1 MPTGDHEREFSSLL
15 AIAAA
20 ECKLRLSAH
29 TGRLCAPPASAFEG
43 AEFGHRVADGECG
56 TNGASRTAQTALD
69 RVVSHAEVGH
79 RGSSRWGGRNGTL
92 RTAVTRRAAEHYPH
106 ALYRTVAAVSSP
118 EVLGSGPTG
127 SPRLSGGSRAP
138 SELAESGAGGC
149 DTRRRSPTPGE
160 RAGGVAA
167 CRQLP
172 RVKRRAVRAA
182 HRQRRA
188 ETAPLLQGGVPAR
201 ERRGTLRCRHGRVR
215 LVTVARG
222 STSVTP
228 AGAVVFDMRS

>member
-1 MPTGDHEREFSSLL
+1 MPTGYHCRQISSLL

-29 TGRLCAPPASAFEG
+29 TGRLCACRQPRGPRAWNRDIVRRRRVRDERRFEDGPDGSPP
-43 AEFGHRVADGECG
+43 CG
-56 TNGASRTAQTALD
+56 IPTR
-69 RVVSHAEVGH
+69 EVGH
-79 RGSSRWGGRNGTL
+79 RGSSRWGGEERHFED
-92 RTAVTRRAAEHYPH
+92 AVRGEQPSIIPAVD
-106 ALYRTVAAVSSP
+106 RTVAAVSSP
-118 EVLGSGPTG
+118 EVLGSGRRKPAIVG
-127 SPRLSGGSRAP
+127 RFASAV
-138 SELAESGAGGC
+138 GAGGIGRGRLRYSASFS
-149 DTRRRSPTPGE
+149 DTRREGRRRGCVP
-160 RAGGVAA
+160 A
-167 CRQLP
+167 LP

-215 LVTVARG
+215 LVTAARG